1 MKEGIL
7 MKTSRI
13 VVTGRVQGVG
23 FRYFTERIAKRMK
36 VAGTVENKNDGSVEI
51 LVQADDVTLRAFIEE
66 VKEMPENPS
75 AHVDNIQVVETFNS
89 EEMVKFRTVY

>member
-1 MKEGIL
+1 

-13 VVTGRVQGVG
+13 VVTGRVQ
-23 FRYFTERIAKRMK
+23 
-36 VAGTVENKNDGSVEI
+36 VEI
-51 LVQADDVTLRAFIEE
+51 LVQADDATLRAFIEE